1 MRLFNRLAYVLTI
14 VSALSLTGCFISRK
28 ERVEE
33 SRSPVVTPAP
43 SAQTSTTT
51 TTTPDNSTV
60 QHSTTTTVT
69 NP

>member
-1 MRLFNRLAYVLTI
+1 MKLFNRLAYGLTI
-14 VSALSLTGCFISRK
+14 ASAVSLMTGCFISRK

-43 SAQTSTTT
+43 STQSSTTT
-51 TTTPDNSTV
+51 TTTPGDGTV
-60 QHSTTTTVT
+60 QHNTTTV